1 MMPTVP
7 SSRLHPVAPTTLPN
21 ETLVIRA
28 DASHMPVK
36 RVPRSSITV
45 AQPVRRMPED
55 TAIGCRARAAADL
68 LESVSM
74 TTANQRLRMESS
86 AANWTLRAD
95 LLHRL
100 EQSSGLRKEK
110 AEAARKEQAG
120 DLPL

>member
-1 MMPTVP
+1 MTTNFPSPPSHPLAPSLIDGVEAIRMP
-7 SSRLHPVAPTTLPN
+7 AK
-21 ETLVIRA
+21 RA
-28 DASHMPVK
+28 
-36 RVPRSSITV
+36 PRSQTDV

-55 TAIGCRARAAADL
+55 TAVGCRARAAADL

-100 EQSSGLRKEK
+100 EEGSEARKGK
-110 AEAARKEQAG
+110 AEAARKQQAG